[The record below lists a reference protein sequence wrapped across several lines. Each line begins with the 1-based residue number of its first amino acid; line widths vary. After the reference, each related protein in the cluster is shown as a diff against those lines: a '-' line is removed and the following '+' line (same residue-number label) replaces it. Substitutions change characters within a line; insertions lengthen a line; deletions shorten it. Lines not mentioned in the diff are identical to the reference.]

1 MLKKGRPIVI
11 GVVGDPKMVDEKA
24 LAKYGKVIK
33 LPASKVFS
41 EK

>member
-1 MLKKGRPIVI
+1 MNLVPFFVTIH
-11 GVVGDPKMVDEKA
+11 EKT

-41 EK
+41 DK